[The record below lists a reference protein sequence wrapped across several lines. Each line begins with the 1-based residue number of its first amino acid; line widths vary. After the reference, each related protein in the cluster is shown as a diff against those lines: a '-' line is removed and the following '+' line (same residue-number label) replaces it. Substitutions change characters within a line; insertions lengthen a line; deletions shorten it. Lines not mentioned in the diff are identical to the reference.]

1 MINWRRFIGNV
12 RVFVLGVVS
21 SLLARRLIFP
31 HLLFHR
37 LYRVASDYKLANRGG
52 SSGRRWKRLSA
63 NLLVGCVIS
72 WRNLRRYAVSR
83 FQGSRTVER
92 CRGGREYARRRFAR
106 KFVVA
111 RGMPGNSLC
120 AAMKIFLANRRFVFF
135 VRERI
140 HSECRV
146 LSFFLVFTIF

>member
-1 MINWRRFIGNV
+1 MKSNLYANWRVKIQRWRRRKTWPLNQGVNCRPRRGDGVASSFIVINWRRFM

-52 SSGRRWKRLSA
+52 SSRRRWKRLSA

-83 FQGSRTVER
+83 FQGSRKVER
-92 CRGGREYARRRFAR
+92 CRGGREYARQR
-106 KFVVA
+106 
-111 RGMPGNSLC
+111 
-120 AAMKIFLANRRFVFF
+120 
-135 VRERI
+135 
-140 HSECRV
+140 H
-146 LSFFLVFTIF
+146 